1 MRDRKNDAQ
10 YYSDE
15 TLKML
20 DDIRRNKW
28 FKMSRNP
35 EQMKEL
41 DERLKEE
48 AIARAKAQEN
58 QPNVIF
64 VKECQPYFDEH
75 KYPYGD
81 DIIRQDPNP
90 DFFSE
95 RAYIK
100 DEKGDYQPTR
110 MRDWY
115 FFQRGFNSKIVF
127 ARNEFKK
134 LGSMVVG
141 PHAIYH
147 RNSENEGFKTME
159 KNPNCTY
166 EIQDNGNYWRS
177 GAADGVNYKRT
188 LVSQNPVTGQF
199 EDVDYKVFKSYR
211 NFLIG
216 QERDKD
222 GELKT
227 TIYKR
232 NSENG
237 KFELD
242 AKFPCGEL
250 EGQDW
255 KSEYSIFLM
264 FNSNETYYTYGADN
278 NYSKLVRGY
287 GDEQVEIDRFSNEII
302 TKNKS
307 HKQKP
312 FENLAELMKAKDKGG
327 NGK

>member
-58 QPNVIF
+58 QTNVIF

-75 KYPYGD
+75 KYP
-81 DIIRQDPNP
+81 
-90 DFFSE
+90 
-95 RAYIK
+95 
-100 DEKGDYQPTR
+100 
-110 MRDWY
+110 
-115 FFQRGFNSKIVF
+115 
-127 ARNEFKK
+127 
-134 LGSMVVG
+134 
-141 PHAIYH
+141 
-147 RNSENEGFKTME
+147 
-159 KNPNCTY
+159 
-166 EIQDNGNYWRS
+166 
-177 GAADGVNYKRT
+177 
-188 LVSQNPVTGQF
+188 
-199 EDVDYKVFKSYR
+199 
-211 NFLIG
+211 
-216 QERDKD
+216 
-222 GELKT
+222 
-227 TIYKR
+227 
-232 NSENG
+232 
-237 KFELD
+237 
-242 AKFPCGEL
+242 
-250 EGQDW
+250 
-255 KSEYSIFLM
+255 
-264 FNSNETYYTYGADN
+264 
-278 NYSKLVRGY
+278 Y

-307 HKQKP
+307 HQQKP